1 MIYKKTTACVIVLA
15 AISLIIM
22 LPSPETGLILSA
34 EPIKIGFIGPLSGML
49 AYTGEPVKNGFELA
63 HEQNQFVDGKR
74 IEVIYEDGKCNTKEA
89 VDAAN
94 KLTEIDDVNVIV
106 SGVCSSSTLGIAPIA
121 EKKGIILVSPV
132 AASPDIT
139 NAGDYVFR
147 ISSSSTLMASNAA
160 RISKEM
166 GYNTAGILYELNDYP
181 IGWKDEFA
189 DNFEKL
195 GGKVLIEEGVNV
207 GETDMKTH
215 LLKINEKNPDIILF
229 AVLAEPSAIRFL
241 KQVKELNIDKQLL
254 GSETFSFKSVI
265 SNSQAEGMLVATYD
279 YDLGSAEMKSFLE
292 DYKQKY
298 GKDVTEEFYA
308 VLGYDLYNLLHNAIS
323 SCGSDNP
330 ECIKKYLGNAG
341 EQTGLSGT
349 YRLDENGDAIRDVVL
364 RRIEGGKLVAAG

>member
-1 MIYKKTTACVIVLA
+1 
-15 AISLIIM
+15 
-22 LPSPETGLILSA
+22 
-34 EPIKIGFIGPLSGML
+34 
-49 AYTGEPVKNGFELA
+49 
-63 HEQNQFVDGKR
+63 
-74 IEVIYEDGKCNTKEA
+74 
-89 VDAAN
+89 
-94 KLTEIDDVNVIV
+94 
-106 SGVCSSSTLGIAPIA
+106 
-121 EKKGIILVSPV
+121 
-132 AASPDIT
+132 
-139 NAGDYVFR
+139 
-147 ISSSSTLMASNAA
+147 
-160 RISKEM
+160 
-166 GYNTAGILYELNDYP
+166 
-181 IGWKDEFA
+181 
-189 DNFEKL
+189 
-195 GGKVLIEEGVNV
+195 
-207 GETDMKTH
+207 MKTH